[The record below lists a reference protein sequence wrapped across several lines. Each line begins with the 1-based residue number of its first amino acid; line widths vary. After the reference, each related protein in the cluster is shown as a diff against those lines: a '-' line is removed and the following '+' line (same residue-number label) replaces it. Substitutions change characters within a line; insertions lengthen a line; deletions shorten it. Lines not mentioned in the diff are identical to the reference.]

1 MKFSVRCHSEI
12 LVPWQ
17 RDVTTSPLT
26 LKEVITTLTLL
37 ALRDDTNNGCV
48 ADYPFPRVSCVLN
61 PPHYTQFTREKR
73 VNTRVKK
80 YTQKVVPKSKIL
92 SDVFVRS

>member
-1 MKFSVRCHSEI
+1 MRTHVKLTQQWKSTLS
-12 LVPWQ
+12 LVCY
-17 RDVTTSPLT
+17 TA
-26 LKEVITTLTLL
+26 VISIG